1 MEQVTEVRC
10 TKDEDKSKAL
20 LVEVFKRLGN
30 SGYGN
35 VIETLERKTNII
47 NTKDEKF
54 VDRALRSTYIS
65 ALDERVRW
73 KAKRHIS
80 RPIDRSSSILPS

>member
-1 MEQVTEVRC
+1 MTEVRC

-20 LVEVFKRLGN
+20 LAEVLKLLGN

-35 VIETLERKTNII
+35 VIEALERKTNMI

-54 VDRALRSTYIS
+54 VDRALRS
-65 ALDERVRW
+65 LDERGRW

>member
-1 MEQVTEVRC
+1 MKIKAKPCWLRC
-10 TKDEDKSKAL
+10 SNGWGTVAMGMSL
-20 LVEVFKRLGN
+20 KRW
-30 SGYGN
+30 
-35 VIETLERKTNII
+35 ETNMINI
-47 NTKDEKF
+47 KDEKF

-80 RPIDRSSSILPS
+80 RPIDRSSFILPS

>member
-1 MEQVTEVRC
+1 MTEVRC

-20 LVEVFKRLGN
+20 LAEVLKLLGN

-35 VIETLERKTNII
+35 VIEALERKTNMI

-54 VDRALRSTYIS
+54 VDRALKS
-65 ALDERVRW
+65 LDERVRW